1 MVGRC
6 SVAIPPAVATLLRYK
21 ITFRHLL
28 RTQHQSP
35 VFITAGDC
43 TNIVKTRRQI
53 VLKVA
58 STSTIVGL
66 AGCAGNNSSTENAE
80 PDSSDSA
87 SAPEYKWQENS
98 PRCSDG
104 DYIFELRGVKIEQ
117 SSRTI
122 TVSVRNTGV
131 ESYQMSSISIVLNDN
146 LDRSPTLFTDAVIEG
161 GGTQSFTLD
170 PDGLLSDDDEVT
182 SVGLSVTALEGDVN
196 DELCWTPD

>member
-1 MVGRC
+1 M
-6 SVAIPPAVATLLRYK
+6 
-21 ITFRHLL
+21 
-28 RTQHQSP
+28 
-35 VFITAGDC
+35 FITTGDDA
-43 TNIVKTRRQI
+43 NIVQTRRQI
-53 VLKVA
+53 VLNVA
-58 STSTIVGL
+58 STSTVVGL
-66 AGCAGNNSSTENAE
+66 AGCAGNNSSTESGE
-80 PDSSDSA
+80 SDSSDST
-87 SAPEYKWQENS
+87 STPEYKWQENS

-122 TVSVRNTGV
+122 TVSIRNTGV
-131 ESYQMSSISIVLNDN
+131 ESYQMSSVSIVLNDD

-196 DELCWTPD
+196 DDLCWTPN